1 MSDKTIRVGFVGA
14 GANTRKHHLPKLKAQ
29 PGVELV
35 AVANRS
41 KESGERVAREFGIG
55 RVHADWQEIVE
66 APDIDAVCI
75 GTWPY
80 MHSVMSIAAL
90 ERGKHVLCEARMAM
104 NAGEGRR
111 MLEAS
116 RKAPHLVA
124 QLVPA
129 PHTLEV
135 DTTIQTLLGEGFVG
149 EVLAVELLASGGRF
163 VEPDAPLTWRQDI
176 GLSGHNILN
185 MGIWYEAM
193 MRWLGP
199 AQRVTAMTKIAV
211 PRRKDG
217 TGAPHDVRVPDHVD
231 ILAQFRGGAVGHLR
245 FSSVTGLSPAS
256 EAWIFGSEGTLRLEA
271 DALRLTGGRRG
282 EAALREIPVPPK
294 TRIGWR
300 VEEEFV
306 NAIRGREKI
315 ARTSFEDGVRYMEF
329 TDAVTRSATT
339 GQTVDVKDL

>member
-1 MSDKTIRVGFVGA
+1 MTDKAIRVGFIGA
-14 GANTRKHHLPKLKAQ
+14 GANTRKHHIPKLKTQ

-41 KESGERVAREFGIG
+41 KESGEKVAREFGIG
-55 RVHADWQEIVE
+55 RVHGSWQEIVN

-80 MHSVMSIAAL
+80 MHAEMTIAAL
-90 ERGKHVLCEARMAM
+90 GQGKHVLCEARMAM
-104 NAGEGRR
+104 NAAEGRR

-116 RKAPHLVA
+116 RKAPGLIA

-135 DTTIQTLLGEGFVG
+135 DATIQSLIAEGFLG
-149 EVLAVELLASGGRF
+149 EVLAVELQAAQGRF
-163 VEPDAPLTWRQDI
+163 VEPDAPIHWRQDI
-176 GLSGHNILN
+176 TLSGHNILN

-211 PRRKDG
+211 PRRKDAAG
-217 TGAPHDVRVPDHVD
+217 GAHEIQVPDHVD
-231 ILAQFRGGAVGHLR
+231 ILVQFRRGAVGHLR
-245 FSSVTGLSPAS
+245 FSSITALAPSP
-256 EAWIFGSEGTLRLEA
+256 EAWLFGSEGTVRLEA
-271 DALRLTGGRRG
+271 DALRLSGGRRG
-282 EAALREIPVPPK
+282 EGALKELPVAPK

-315 ARTSFEDGVRYMEF
+315 SRTGFEDGVRYMEF

-339 GQTVDVKDL
+339 GQTVEVKDL